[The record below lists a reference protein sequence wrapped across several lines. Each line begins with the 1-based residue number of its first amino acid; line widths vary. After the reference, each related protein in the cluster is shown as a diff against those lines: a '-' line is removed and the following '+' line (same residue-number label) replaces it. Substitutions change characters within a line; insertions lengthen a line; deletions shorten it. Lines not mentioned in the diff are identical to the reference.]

1 MLILKRG
8 IPVVLAVLIGLFTL
22 GALLFAPS
30 PAGIVLDW
38 AGFIAAAALLLG
50 IFNLLRVHLKRM
62 ASGDLYSM
70 VLVLSMLVVF
80 GLAFTDALGQTEQG
94 VQMAFELVQAPL
106 ESALASLLAFFLLF
120 ASVRMMRSR
129 RNAGV
134 ILFLVSTIFFLLT
147 QGPWAATFWSWLLPV
162 RNWLESVI
170 IVAGMRGLLLGIA
183 LGVVTLA
190 IRLLAGIERPYTS

>member
-30 PAGIVLDW
+30 LAGIVLDW